1 MLDYA
6 RWKYALVSIVLV
18 VSLLFAAPNFFGED
32 PALQVARKDRAAI
45 DDAGRTAVETFLREQ
60 KVGFSRSY
68 IDNGRLMVRFDGV
81 AQQLQARDAVNEG
94 LSTGY
99 VSALARASRA
109 PEFFRSL
116 GLRPM
121 PLGLDLRGGLHLL
134 YQVDVN
140 GAVTQL
146 LDSYEQDFRR
156 ALTSQKLPFNDV
168 GSFASEGKA
177 VDSLRIT
184 LPAGADTAA
193 VRAALVKVAA
203 DLTYTVGGDAQAP
216 VITASMSAI
225 QLRQR
230 QDDAIQQNIV
240 TLRNRV
246 NELGVSEPIVQRQGI
261 DRVVVQLPGVQNS
274 AEVKDI
280 LGKVATLEFRL
291 TDTQNNAFE
300 AAQRGR
306 APLGSKLYFH
316 RGTQRP
322 TLLKR
327 EVIATGDQLVGAT
340 SGASQDGPQ
349 VSVRLDARAGD
360 EMLRVTRANIGK
372 PMAVVF
378 IEKRREVRE
387 VDGQKVERDVTT
399 QEVISEATIRGV
411 FGNQFQITGLS
422 QAESR
427 ELALLMRSGQL
438 AAPLFIVEERAIGPS
453 LGQASIE
460 MGVNALLIGMTG
472 VFLFMIVYYKVFG
485 VVASVVLLANVVLLT
500 ALLSM
505 MGAALSLPGIA
516 GILLTVGMAVDAN
529 VLIYERI
536 REELRNGVSP
546 QTSIRAGFDKAFT
559 AIADSNVTTFIAG
572 LVLWVFGTGAIRGFA
587 VVLTLGIATSMFT
600 SVMGSRA
607 LITLIYGGSKRPAR
621 LHI

>member
-1 MLDYA
+1 MLEYP
-6 RWKYALVSIVLV
+6 RWKYLVVLV
-18 VSLLFAAPNFFGED
+18 VTLAALLFAAPNFFGED

-45 DDAGRTAVETFLREQ
+45 DDTGRTAVEDFLRGRG
-60 KVGFSRSY
+60 VAFSASY
-68 IDNGRLMVRFDGV
+68 LDGGRLMVRFDGV
-81 AQQLQARDAVNEG
+81 PAQLAARDAVNDG
-94 LSTGY
+94 LATSY
-99 VSALARASRA
+99 VSALASASRA
-109 PEFFRSL
+109 PEIFRSL

-121 PLGLDLRGGLHLL
+121 PLGLDLRGGLHLT

-156 ALTSQKLPFNDV
+156 VLGSRQVPFTDVVTFAPDGETVSALRV
-168 GSFASEGKA
+168 SF
-177 VDSLRIT
+177 
-184 LPAGADTAA
+184 PAGADLEAA
-193 VRAALVKVAA
+193 RAAMVATVS
-203 DLTYTVGGDAQAP
+203 DLTYEVTDRGDTRHIDAALAPAQL
-216 VITASMSAI
+216 T
-225 QLRQR
+225 QR
-230 QDDAIQQNIV
+230 RDDAVDQNIV

-246 NELGVSEPIVQRQGI
+246 NELGVSEPVVQRQGA
-261 DRVVVQLPGVQNS
+261 DRVIVQLPGVQNS

-291 TDTQNNAFE
+291 TDTQNNPLE

-306 APLGSKLYFH
+306 APLGSKLYYH
-316 RGTQRP
+316 GDGRP

-327 EVIATGDQLVGAT
+327 EVIATGDQLVDASTVT
-340 SGASQDGPQ
+340 SESGPA
-349 VSVRLDARAGD
+349 VSVRLDSRAGD
-360 EMLRVTRANIGK
+360 EMLQATRANVGR

-378 IEKRREVRE
+378 IEKRREIATINGER
-387 VDGQKVERDVTT
+387 VERDVTD
-399 QEVISEATIRGV
+399 QKVISEATIQGV
-411 FGNQFQITGLS
+411 FSNQFQITGLT
-422 QAESR
+422 QNESR
-427 ELALLMRSGQL
+427 ELALLMRAGQL

-460 MGVNALLIGMTG
+460 MGVRSLVIGMLAL
-472 VFLFMIVYYKVFG
+472 FAFMIVYYRVFG
-485 VVASVVLLANVVLLT
+485 VVASVVLLGNVVLLM

-546 QTSIRAGFDKAFT
+546 QSAIRVGFEKAFSAIWDSNITT
-559 AIADSNVTTFIAG
+559 AIAGV
-572 LVLWVFGTGAIRGFA
+572 VLWVFGTGAIRGFA

-607 LITLIYGGSKRPAR
+607 LLTLLYGGSRRPAK

>member
-1 MLDYA
+1 MLDYP
-6 RWKYALVSIVLV
+6 RWKYLV
-18 VSLLFAAPNFFGED
+18 VLLVTVGALLFAAPNFFGED

-45 DDAGRTAVETFLREQ
+45 DEAGRTAVEDFLRERQ
-60 KVGFSRSY
+60 VVFSGSY
-68 IDNGRLMVRFDGV
+68 VDGGRLVVRFADV
-81 AQQLQARDAVNEG
+81 PQQLKARDTVNEG
-94 LSTGY
+94 LATTY
-99 VSALARASRA
+99 VTALASASRA
-109 PEFFRSL
+109 PEIFRWA

-121 PLGLDLRGGLHLL
+121 PLGLDLRGGLHLA

-156 ALTSQKLPFNDV
+156 ALGSRGIAFTDITAYAQDGDV
-168 GSFASEGKA
+168 VNA
-177 VDSLRIT
+177 LRVT
-184 LPAGADTAA
+184 FPAGADLSAAREALVASVADLSYNTAGSDDTPYIE
-193 VRAALVKVAA
+193 AALSAA
-203 DLTYTVGGDAQAP
+203 
-216 VITASMSAI
+216 

-230 QDDAIQQNIV
+230 QDDAVQQNIV

-246 NELGVSEPIVQRQGI
+246 NELGVAEPVVQRQGI

-291 TDTQNNAFE
+291 TDTQNNPLE
-300 AAQRGR
+300 AVQRGR
-306 APLGSKLYFH
+306 APLGSRLYYH
-316 RGTQRP
+316 RDGRA

-327 EVIATGDQLVGAT
+327 EVIATGDQLVDASST
-340 SGASQDGPQ
+340 TTDSGPG
-349 VSVRLDARAGD
+349 VSVRLDARAGE
-360 EMLRVTRANIGK
+360 EMLRTTRSNIGR

-378 IEKRREVRE
+378 IEKRRESVM
-387 VDGQKVERDVTT
+387 VDGQRVERDVTD
-399 QEVISEATIRGV
+399 QQVISEATIQGV
-411 FGNQFQITGLS
+411 FSNQFQITGLTPNE
-422 QAESR
+422 AR
-427 ELALLMRSGQL
+427 ELALLMRAGQL

-460 MGVNALLIGMTG
+460 MGVRSLIIGMLAL
-472 VFLFMIVYYKVFG
+472 FAFMIFYYRVFG
-485 VVASVVLLANVVLLT
+485 IVASVVLMTNVVLLA

-505 MGAALSLPGIA
+505 LGAALSLPGIA

-546 QTSIRAGFDKAFT
+546 QAAIRVGFDKAFSAIWDSNITT
-559 AIADSNVTTFIAG
+559 AIAGV
-572 LVLWVFGTGAIRGFA
+572 VLWVFGTGAIRGFA

-607 LITLIYGGSKRPAR
+607 LLTLMYGGKRKPER
-621 LHI
+621 LYI